1 MTKVT
6 ISYAGADA
14 PAAGLVASKL
24 EKLGYKVSRAPA
36 SAPPARRTRKG
47 SASGPV
53 LVLWSRAYASAAG
66 RPKAALATLRL
77 DAAAPPARLKAPAID
92 LRQWRGREDHRGWRK
107 VVAALGAPTKALRT
121 TGPARTSAAFASP
134 PATALD
140 IKAKKAGG
148 SPLAG
153 VLLFL
158 LLAAAGG
165 WAAWTYLPH

>member
-6 ISYAGADA
+6 ISYAGADE
-14 PAAGLVASKL
+14 PAAGLLAGKL

-36 SAPPARRTRKG
+36 AAPVPRRSRKPSAG
-47 SASGPV
+47 GPV

-77 DAAAPPARLKAPAID
+77 DAAPPPARLKAPAID

-107 VVAALGAPTKALRT
+107 VVAALGAPAKATRGAKPSAVAPPPFPNAT
-121 TGPARTSAAFASP
+121 TEKPAKS
-134 PATALD
+134 
-140 IKAKKAGG
+140 GG
-148 SPLAG
+148 SPLAA

-158 LLAAAGG
+158 LLAGAGS

>member
-6 ISYAGADA
+6 ISYAGADE
-14 PAAGLVASKL
+14 PAAGLLAGKL
-24 EKLGYKVSRAPA
+24 EKLGYKVAHAPA
-36 SAPPARRTRKG
+36 APPVARRSRKP
-47 SASGPV
+47 SAGGPV

-77 DAAAPPARLKAPAID
+77 DAAPPPARLKAPAID

-107 VVAALGAPTKALRT
+107 VVAALGAPAKS
-121 TGPARTSAAFASP
+121 ARGANRPSIAPPPLATTSADK
-134 PATALD
+134 PA
-140 IKAKKAGG
+140 KNGG
-148 SPLAG
+148 SPLAA

-158 LLAAAGG
+158 VLAGLGG

>member
-6 ISYAGADA
+6 ISYAGADE
-14 PAAGLVASKL
+14 PAAGLLAGKL

-36 SAPPARRTRKG
+36 AAPVPRRSRKPSAG
-47 SASGPV
+47 GPV
-53 LVLWSRAYASAAG
+53 LVLWSRAYANAAG

-77 DAAAPPARLKAPAID
+77 DAAPPPARLKAPAID

-107 VVAALGAPTKALRT
+107 VVAALGAPAKAARGLNRVAPT
-121 TGPARTSAAFASP
+121 PSVTAPAEKPVKS
-134 PATALD
+134 
-140 IKAKKAGG
+140 GG
-148 SPLAG
+148 SPLAA

-158 LLAAAGG
+158 LLAGAGG